1 MTGTSY
7 GRVEMEGE
15 TASIVFRRH
24 LRHPP
29 ERVWPALTNSDEFEA
44 WHIGTATIVGGRD
57 GFIEMTT
64 GPAGF
69 HWTGRILAWEPP
81 SVLEY
86 EMNAEPQ
93 EHLHGG
99 EQSIVRYELTPAD
112 GGTMLTLRQTRLTPR
127 TAMGFAPGT
136 HALLDR
142 LEAYLDRRSL
152 PGWLRR
158 YDEVKAGYPAWRE

>member
-1 MTGTSY
+1 MTETAY

-15 TASIVFRRH
+15 TASLVFRRF

-29 ERVWPALTNSDEFEA
+29 ERVWRALTDGDEFEA

-64 GPAGF
+64 GPAAF
-69 HWTGRILAWEPP
+69 HWTGRILTWDPP
-81 SVLEY
+81 RLLEY

-99 EQSIVRYELTPAD
+99 ERSVVRYELAPAD
-112 GGTMLTLRQTRLTPR
+112 GGTMLTLCQTQLTPR

-142 LEAYLDRRSL
+142 LAAHLDQRPL
-152 PGWLRR
+152 PGWSQR
-158 YDEVKAGYPAWRE
+158 YDAVKAGYPVWRA

>member
-1 MTGTSY
+1 MTESAY
-7 GRVEMEGE
+7 GRVELEGE
-15 TASIVFRRH
+15 SATLTFQRYLGHS
-24 LRHPP
+24 P
-29 ERVWPALTNSDEFEA
+29 ERVWRALTDSDEFET

-64 GPAGF
+64 GPAAF
-69 HWTGRILAWEPP
+69 HWTGRILVWEPP
-81 SVLEY
+81 DVLEY

-99 EQSIVRYELTPAD
+99 EQSIVRYELMRS
-112 GGTMLTLRQTRLTPR
+112 GEGTVLTFRQARLTSR
-127 TAMGFAPGT
+127 TALGFAPGT

-142 LEAYLDRRSL
+142 LAAHLDRRTL

-158 YDEVKAGYPAWRE
+158 YDEVKAGYPVWRE